1 METTPE
7 GISKEEGLRLL
18 KSGQVD
24 EAIKVLKELSQTE
37 SDDPQIFTYLGAAYN
52 QKGDRLHAINA
63 FEKSVDLE
71 ETPKSLYNLGL
82 IYEQCERLQEAIW
95 QYDNALKLDPS
106 YTQAQQAIDRIK
118 EAYRAA
124 HPELNP
130 PPPAE
135 ETSDAEATQ
144 AMPGQPE
151 ATIHGNM
158 PGGQF
163 TPPPHGPPDHAAEH
177 AARMAKKEQA
187 TIEQHH
193 KLMKSGLIYGIV
205 CGAIFVLLSYLAVS
219 MLTFSLP
226 GNMFLALFIVI
237 IIGGIYGG
245 IIGFWIGYTSG
256 GEEAGMRA
264 GAVMGALL
272 GLVLGL
278 ISGGGVAVIIIAMLA
293 NGFISGLGGM
303 FIGRM
308 VDASIG
314 WD

>member
-1 METTPE
+1 MESSPE
-7 GISKEEGLRLL
+7 DISKEEGLRLL

-37 SDDPQIFTYLGAAYN
+37 SDDPQIYTYLGAAYN
-52 QKGDRLHAINA
+52 QKGNRLLAINA
-63 FEKSVDLE
+63 FEKSVELE

-95 QYDNALKLDPS
+95 QYENALKIDPN

-130 PPPAE
+130 PPVE
-135 ETSDAEATQ
+135 EASEEESTQ
-144 AMPGQPE
+144 TIPNQSE

-163 TPPPHGPPDHAAEH
+163 TPPQGPPDHAAEH

-278 ISGGGVAVIIIAMLA
+278 ISGGGLAVTILLVLML
-293 NGFISGLGGM
+293 GFISGLGGM